1 MTWPIRLRS
10 AMTSESK
17 KVTLSAKI
25 MLDATEPFHEVIT
38 EEFARSEIFVDLIYE
53 VAECHIDRF
62 LSDNFKHDIYRMMSI
77 EDYYIDDYYIS
88 TFDCYMQI
96 DAVVTLAFESQKEL
110 NKFKLSNPDEYQMFS
125 KMKVID

>member
-1 MTWPIRLRS
+1 
-10 AMTSESK
+10 MTSESK
-17 KVTLSAKI
+17 KITLSAQI

-38 EEFARSEIFVDLIYE
+38 EEFARSSFFVDLIYE

-62 LSDNFKHDIYRMMSI
+62 LSDNFKHNIYRMMSI
-77 EDYYIDDYYIS
+77 EDYYIDDYHIS

>member
-1 MTWPIRLRS
+1 
-10 AMTSESK
+10 MTSESK
-17 KVTLSAKI
+17 KITLSAQI

-38 EEFARSEIFVDLIYE
+38 EEFARSSFFVDLIYE

-96 DAVVTLAFESQKEL
+96 DSVVTLTFESQKEL
-110 NKFKLSNPDEYQMFS
+110 NKFKLSNPDEYRLFS
-125 KMKVID
+125 KIKVID